1 MNKKIDYQKHINRMS
16 KIAPLSDKEM
26 KILADLH
33 ILRDYK
39 KNTVI
44 DKQGSISRA
53 VYYLNQGI
61 MAMEYETGSKNF
73 VRDFIFENS
82 PALVYPSFFLE
93 EPSRYSIRTLTDC
106 NVWELPKENFEL
118 GKKKI
123 PNLEIIAFK
132 ITNLFH
138 RNIEKRFES
147 LITKSAEE
155 RYVDLVQNNR
165 KIIQSIPLKMIA
177 SYLGITDV
185 ALSRIRSRLSK
196 KSNKST

>member
-1 MNKKIDYQKHINRMS
+1 MS

-33 ILRDYK
+33 ILKDYK

-44 DKQGSISRA
+44 DKQGSISGA

-61 MAMEYETGSKNF
+61 MAMEYEKDSKTF

-93 EPSRYSIRTLTDC
+93 KPSRYSIRTLTEC

-138 RNIEKRFES
+138 RN
-147 LITKSAEE
+147 
-155 RYVDLVQNNR
+155 
-165 KIIQSIPLKMIA
+165 M
-177 SYLGITDV
+177 
-185 ALSRIRSRLSK
+185 ALSMFQ
-196 KSNKST
+196 

>member
-1 MNKKIDYQKHINRMS
+1 MTKKIDYQKHINRMS
-16 KIAPLSDKEM
+16 KISPLSDKEM
-26 KILADLH
+26 KILAELH

-44 DKQGSISRA
+44 DRQGSISRA
-53 VYYLNQGI
+53 VYYLNKGI
-61 MAMEYETGSKNF
+61 MSMEYESDSKIF

-93 EPSRYSIRTLTDC
+93 KPSRYSIRTLTDC

-132 ITNLFH
+132 ITNIFH

-155 RYVDLVQNNR
+155 RYVDLVKNHP
-165 KIIQSIPLKMIA
+165 KIIQSISLKMIA

-196 KSNKST
+196 RGSKNT

>member
-1 MNKKIDYQKHINRMS
+1 MS
-16 KIAPLSDKEM
+16 KIAPLSSEEI
-26 KILADLH
+26 KILGNLH
-33 ILRDYK
+33 TIKNYK
-39 KNTVI
+39 KNTII
-44 DKQGSISRA
+44 DKQGSISKA

-61 MAMEYETGSKNF
+61 MAMEYEKESKTF

-93 EPSRYSIRTLTDC
+93 ESSRYSIRTLTDC
-106 NVWELPKENFEL
+106 NVWELTKENFEL

-147 LITKSAEE
+147 LITKSAES
-155 RYVDLVQNNR
+155 RYVDLVENYP
-165 KIIQSIPLKMIA
+165 KIIQSISLKMIA

-185 ALSRIRSRLSK
+185 ALSRIRLRLSK
-196 KSNKST
+196 KGNKSVKIDM

>member
-1 MNKKIDYQKHINRMS
+1 MDHEKYLYRMS
-16 KIAPLSDKEM
+16 KIAPLSSEEM
-26 KILADLH
+26 KTLGNLH
-33 ILRDYK
+33 TIKNYK
-39 KNTVI
+39 KNTII
-44 DKQGSISRA
+44 DKQGSISKA

-61 MAMEYETGSKNF
+61 MAMEYEKESKTF
-73 VRDFIFENS
+73 VRDFIFKNS

-106 NVWELPKENFEL
+106 NVWELTKENFEL

-147 LITKSAEE
+147 LITKSPEL
-155 RYVDLVQNNR
+155 RYVDLVKNYP
-165 KIIQSIPLKMIA
+165 KIIQSISLKMIA

-196 KSNKST
+196 KGTTLVKMDL

>member
-26 KILADLH
+26 KILEELH

-44 DKQGSISRA
+44 DRQGSISRA
-53 VYYLNQGI
+53 VYYLNKGI
-61 MAMEYETGSKNF
+61 MSMEYETSSKKF

-106 NVWELPKENFEL
+106 NVWELSKENFEL

-123 PNLEIIAFK
+123 PNLEIIAYK

-147 LITKSAEE
+147 LIKKSAEE
-155 RYVDLVQNNR
+155 RYVDLVKNHP
-165 KIIQSIPLKMIA
+165 KIIQSISLKMIA

-196 KSNKST
+196 RGSKST

>member
-1 MNKKIDYQKHINRMS
+1 MNKKIDYKKHINRMS

-26 KILADLH
+26 KILAELH
-33 ILRDYK
+33 ILKDYK
-39 KNTVI
+39 KNTII
-44 DKQGSISRA
+44 DKQGSVSKA

-61 MAMEYETGSKNF
+61 MAMEYEKVSKTF

-155 RYVDLVQNNR
+155 RYVDLVQNHP
-165 KIIQSIPLKMIA
+165 KIIQSISLKMIA

-196 KSNKST
+196 RGNKST

>member
-26 KILADLH
+26 KILAELH
-33 ILRDYK
+33 ILKDYK
-39 KNTVI
+39 KNTII

-93 EPSRYSIRTLTDC
+93 EPSRYSIRTLTEC
-106 NVWELPKENFEL
+106 SVWELPKENFEL

-155 RYVDLVQNNR
+155 RYVDLVRNNR

-177 SYLGITDV
+177 CYLGITDV

-196 KSNKST
+196 KGNKST

>member
-1 MNKKIDYQKHINRMS
+1 MNKKIDYQKHINRMN

-26 KILADLH
+26 KILANLH

-53 VYYLNQGI
+53 VYYLNEGI
-61 MAMEYETGSKNF
+61 MAMEYVKNSKTF

-93 EPSRYSIRTLTDC
+93 KPSRYSIRTLTNC

-155 RYVDLVQNNR
+155 RYVDLVENHP
-165 KIIQSIPLKMIA
+165 KIIQSISLKMIA

-196 KSNKST
+196 RGSKST

>member
-1 MNKKIDYQKHINRMS
+1 MS

-26 KILADLH
+26 KILAELH

-44 DKQGSISRA
+44 DRQGSISRA
-53 VYYLNQGI
+53 VYYLNKGI
-61 MAMEYETGSKNF
+61 MSMEYESDSKIF

-93 EPSRYSIRTLTDC
+93 KPSRYSIRTLTDC

-132 ITNLFH
+132 ITNIFH

-155 RYVDLVQNNR
+155 RYVDLVKNHP
-165 KIIQSIPLKMIA
+165 KIIQSISLKMIA

-196 KSNKST
+196 RGSKTT

>member
-1 MNKKIDYQKHINRMS
+1 VNKKIDYQKHINRMN
-16 KIAPLSDKEM
+16 KIAPLSNKEM

-93 EPSRYSIRTLTDC
+93 EPSRYSIRTLTEC
-106 NVWELPKENFEL
+106 SVWELPKENFEL

-147 LITKSAEE
+147 LITKSAQE
-155 RYVDLVQNNR
+155 RYVDLVKNHP
-165 KIIQSIPLKMIA
+165 KIIQSISLKMIA

-196 KSNKST
+196 RGSKST

>member
-1 MNKKIDYQKHINRMS
+1 MS
-16 KIAPLSDKEM
+16 KIAPLSNKEM
-26 KILADLH
+26 KILAELH
-33 ILRDYK
+33 ILKDYK

-61 MAMEYETGSKNF
+61 MAMEYEKDSKTF

-106 NVWELPKENFEL
+106 SVWELPKENFEL

-132 ITNLFH
+132 ITSLFH

-165 KIIQSIPLKMIA
+165 KIVQSIPLKMIA
-177 SYLGITDV
+177 CYLGITDV
-185 ALSRIRSRLSK
+185 ALSRIRSRISK
-196 KSNKST
+196 KGNKSI